1 MTPTSNLREKR
12 EGNFVA
18 GNAKKELVIN
28 NNTPHTPRKRGAE
41 IASTENYNLALD
53 LWRVVCTE
61 AGIAFVVDNCTANGA
76 RKVAA
81 RYLDT
86 NVLTPEA
93 VKGAMRKLAY
103 LITHSEKAQHYTL
116 NALGNNISRYV
127 VAVKKDTTP
136 ATPTRVLWDFVCN
149 SCGANA
155 AGFYPGGVQP
165 KSAPCAC
172 HNCSGMMIPK
182 KG

>member
-1 MTPTSNLREKR
+1 MSNA
-12 EGNFVA
+12 N
-18 GNAKKELVIN
+18 KELVIN

-41 IASTENYNLALD
+41 IASVENYTLALD
-53 LWRVVCTE
+53 LWRETCEE
-61 AGIAFVVDNCTANGA
+61 AGLAFIVDNCTANGA

-86 NVLTPEA
+86 HTLAPEV
-93 VKGAMRKLAY
+93 VKRAMQNLAY

-127 VAVKKDTTP
+127 DTTKRET
-136 ATPTRVLWDFVCN
+136 ASAASKRVLWDFACSVC
-149 SCGANA
+149 GVTA
-155 AGFYPGGVQP
+155 AGYYPEGAQLKP
-165 KSAPCAC
+165 SPCTGHGC
-172 HNCSGMMIPK
+172 HGLMIPK